1 MPGTNKQSQAIIE
14 QRIAKI
20 MPMISFMSVQE
31 IFRYISEKE
40 NWGVTKRTVEN
51 YVAQAKLLLKNE
63 FQEYK
68 KNAFENTYNNYVML
82 FKKAMQ
88 KNDTKLCLQI
98 QDSMAK
104 IFGLTQKLD
113 ITSGG
118 QAITGF
124 TVKVSDDDE
133 N

>member
-133 N
+133 

>member
-113 ITSGG
+113 ITTGG
-118 QAITGF
+118 QALTGF

-133 N
+133 

>member
-31 IFRYISEKE
+31 IFLYISEKE

-133 N
+133 

>member
-124 TVKVSDDDE
+124 TVKVSDEDE
-133 N
+133 

>member
-1 MPGTNKQSQAIIE
+1 MPGTNKQPQAIIE

-68 KNAFENTYNNYVML
+68 KNAFENTYNNYIML

-133 N
+133 

>member
-68 KNAFENTYNNYVML
+68 KNAFENTYNNYIML

-104 IFGLTQKLD
+104 LFGLTQKLD
-113 ITSGG
+113 LTSAGEK
-118 QAITGF
+118 ITGF
-124 TVKVSDDDE
+124 TVKIEGDE
-133 N
+133 KE